1 MSASRA
7 SSLHELHR
15 AWPPRLTVGAADDP
29 EEPTGPSVALGTHFA
44 IGLVMAVSGPSSSL
58 QGVPAVGPGDLADAR
73 PNGCRVVVTGGPG
86 GGKTTAADLFRR
98 ELGDEVVIVPEAATL
113 LFSGGFPRYR
123 DDEAV
128 RAAQRAIYAVQ
139 RGLEDTQA
147 AHYPGR
153 ILICDRGTI
162 DGGIYWPDSDV
173 DAFLRE
179 VGSTVEEEMARY
191 DAVIFFESAAV
202 GGISVEGTNP
212 ARIESAAE
220 AVELDLRLRELW
232 QRHRHFLFIPHN
244 QSFFK
249 KVASG
254 LVALESVVAQLRRRI
269 LTRE

>member
-1 MSASRA
+1 M
-7 SSLHELHR
+7 
-15 AWPPRLTVGAADDP
+15 AATSP
-29 EEPTGPSVALGTHFA
+29 A
-44 IGLVMAVSGPSSSL
+44 SSL
-58 QGVPAVGPGDLADAR
+58 QGVPAVGNGDLAEA
-73 PNGCRVVVTGGPG
+73 PANGCRVVVTGGPG

-98 ELGDEVVIVPEAATL
+98 ELGEEVVIVPEAATL
-113 LFSGGFPRYR
+113 LFSGGFPRYG
-123 DDEAV
+123 DADAV

-153 ILICDRGTI
+153 ILICDRGTV
-162 DGGIYWPDSDV
+162 DGGIYWPENDV
-173 DAFLRE
+173 EAFFRD
-179 VGSTVEEEMARY
+179 VGTTLEDELARY

-220 AVELDLRLRELW
+220 AVELDVRLRKLW

-244 QSFFK
+244 LSFFK

-269 LTRE
+269 LTHE